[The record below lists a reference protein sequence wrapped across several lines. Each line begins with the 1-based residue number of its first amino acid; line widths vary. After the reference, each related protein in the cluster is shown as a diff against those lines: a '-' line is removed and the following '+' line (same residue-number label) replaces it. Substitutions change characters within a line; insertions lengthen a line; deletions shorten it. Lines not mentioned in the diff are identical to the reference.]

1 MSEYPHEIVIQHESK
16 VSDGAGGNVNGWVT
30 FKTVKAHV
38 QPISG
43 NILLQ
48 AQQIQSNINHKVF
61 MEYDD
66 EITSKMRVL
75 YNNKPLTISNI
86 IDQGGLNE
94 IMVLMCNGK

>member
-1 MSEYPHEIVIQHESK
+1 MDFPHLIDIQIESK
-16 VSDGAGGNVNGWVT
+16 VSDGAGGNVTNWVT
-30 FKTVKAHV
+30 LKTVEAHV